1 MEVSSYW
8 TISSIILITLYS
20 IFIVVLTFYISGRV
34 KEIFKL
40 LNNFE
45 NVIKNLENGLNNID
59 KSSYQIN
66 NNQKKIKQDLN
77 VIDIVLKKYKGISFD
92 TQVNTSLM
100 SEIEERLKIEES
112 KKLPQYKKVEDTR
125 IIEEKEEETPC
136 IFIDKPR
143 NKKILSQS
151 PIKSKFVGAVDR
163 VVHTVDNLTDKIR
176 NVDNLEYKVNDSFST
191 TKIPNVNP
199 LQNIYKYED
208 NFSLEDSMEENKKVE
223 VQQ

>member
-1 MEVSSYW
+1 MEISSFW
-8 TISSIILITLYS
+8 TMNSIILITGYS
-20 IFIVVLTFYISGRV
+20 IFVVILTFYIGGRV
-34 KEIFKL
+34 KEIFKM

-45 NVIKNLENGLNNID
+45 NVIKNLENGLNNLD

-66 NNQKKIKQDLN
+66 SNQKKIKQDLN

-112 KKLPQYKKVEDTR
+112 KKLPQYKDIEDTVV
-125 IIEEKEEETPC
+125 IEEQEETPC

-151 PIKSKFVGAVDR
+151 PIKSKLVSTVDR
-163 VVHTVDNLTDKIR
+163 VVHTVDNLTDKIK
-176 NVDNLEYKVNDSFST
+176 NVDNLDYKVNDSFST
-191 TKIPNVNP
+191 TKIPNINP
-199 LQNIYKYED
+199 SQNIYRYED
-208 NFSLEDSMEENKKVE
+208 NFSLEESQE
-223 VQQ
+223 VK

>member
-8 TISSIILITLYS
+8 TISSIMLITLYS

-45 NVIKNLENGLNNID
+45 NIIKNLENGLNNID

-92 TQVNTSLM
+92 TQVNTSLV

-112 KKLPQYKKVEDTR
+112 KKLPQYKEVEDTR
-125 IIEEKEEETPC
+125 IIEEEQETPC
-136 IFIDKPR
+136 IFT
-143 NKKILSQS
+143 NKKILSHS

-199 LQNIYKYED
+199 SQNIYRYED
-208 NFSLEDSMEENKKVE
+208 NFSLEEENKKVE

>member
-1 MEVSSYW
+1 MQASSYW
-8 TISSIILITLYS
+8 TISSIILITGYS
-20 IFIVVLTFYISGRV
+20 IFIVILTFYISGRV

-45 NVIKNLENGLNNID
+45 NIIKNLENGLNNID

-66 NNQKKIKQDLN
+66 HNQKKIKQDLN

-92 TQVNTSLM
+92 TQVNTSLV
-100 SEIEERLKIEES
+100 SEIEERLKIEEA
-112 KKLPQYKKVEDTR
+112 KKLPQYKDIEDTR
-125 IIEEKEEETPC
+125 VIEEQEETPC

-151 PIKSKFVGAVDR
+151 PIKSKFVNAVDR
-163 VVHTVDNLTDKIR
+163 VAHTVDNLTDKIK
-176 NVDNLEYKVNDSFST
+176 NVDNLDYKVSDSFST

-199 LQNIYKYED
+199 SQNIYRYED
-208 NFSLEDSMEENKKVE
+208 NFSLEDSIKENIKVE
-223 VQQ
+223 VAE